1 MTNPENFNDNT
12 RGGFSVKAN
21 PRPLRLGGKCGD
33 KRSSRLTPCCDPSHP
48 CYRQGR
54 PDHCNFDFCLS
65 GALDE
70 SDPAFILTASES
82 SAADEVASST
92 IADGKVYMQF
102 KDSPASLAN
111 SALTDS
117 GGDITDNKVTNPAD
131 SYLKIPEVA
140 MGASVDMACSPG
152 TKVAGDL
159 DMAAHILPVETG
171 AANTTV
177 FGNKTLLVEIA
188 NHGVTDTT
196 SATTGHEWP
205 NTDGTSHFKP
215 NGLLGAFFSMS
226 S

>member
-70 SDPAFILTASES
+70 SDPAFILTDSES
-82 SAADEVASST
+82 SAADGVASST

-102 KDSPASLAN
+102 KGSPASLAN
-111 SALTDS
+111 GALTDT
-117 GGDITDNKVTNPAD
+117 GGDITYNKVTNPAD
-131 SYLKIPEVA
+131 SYFKIPEVA
-140 MGASVDMACSPG
+140 MGASVDMAYSPG

-159 DMAAHILPVETG
+159 DMTAHILPVETG
-171 AANTTV
+171 AANTQRS
-177 FGNKTLLVEIA
+177 
-188 NHGVTDTT
+188 
-196 SATTGHEWP
+196 SATKPCWLRLPTMASRIRLQRQSVMSGQIPTAHHFSNQTGCWER
-205 NTDGTSHFKP
+205 
-215 NGLLGAFFSMS
+215 FSV
-226 S
+226 